1 MAKSTR
7 KKWPFNFSLRES
19 VVTSLMSPIHLPYI
33 VVFQLKS
40 CQLLIDQS
48 VERLDIDH
56 FTSRSPDGKSIIWQ
70 VIDNSINL
78 AQLQQAGDCLVIRTY
93 P

>member
-1 MAKSTR
+1 MPKSTR

-19 VVTSLMSPIHLPYI
+19 VVTSLMPPIHLPYI

-48 VERLDIDH
+48 VHRLGIDH
-56 FTSRSPDGKSIIWQ
+56 FVSKSPDGKSIAWQ
-70 VIDNSINL
+70 VIDNNIKL
-78 AQLQQAGDCLVIRTY
+78 DQLQHASNALVIRTY